1 MQTPSSSP
9 SNPRPEASAQPC
21 SRTGFT
27 LLPILVAG
35 VVVLG
40 AAAPL
45 GADSLW
51 HDASSRPL
59 ISDIRARSVGDIIT
73 ILVQEN
79 NSASKDNSTSTSK
92 KTGIDTSISSFLFGA
107 AQDKFL
113 TRGGQYPAL
122 KVNGSSS
129 FDGGGKISN
138 SETITARISVRVV
151 DVLPNGNLVIEGT
164 RQTSFAGESQDAILR
179 GVVRMDDVASNNTVY
194 SYNIADATI
203 RYVSKG
209 AVTDAQGKGWF
220 HKAWDKISP
229 F

>member
-1 MQTPSSSP
+1 MQTPSSSV
-9 SNPRPEASAQPC
+9 SDHAQP
-21 SRTGFT
+21 RRR
-27 LLPILVAG
+27 LLAVA
-35 VVVLG
+35 VVV
-40 AAAPL
+40 AASSMLPVPTV
-45 GADSLW
+45 GDSLW
-51 HDASSRPL
+51 HDASSRAI
-59 ISDIRARSVGDIIT
+59 ISDVRARAVGDIIT

-113 TRGGQYPAL
+113 TKGGQYPAL
-122 KVNGSSS
+122 KVNGNSS

-151 DVLPNGNLVIEGT
+151 DVLPNGNLVIEGS
-164 RQTSFAGESQDAILR
+164 RQTSFAGETQDAILR
-179 GVVRMDDVASNNTVY
+179 GVVRADDIASNNTVF

-203 RYVSKG
+203 RYQSKG
-209 AVTDAQGKGWF
+209 AVSDSQGKGWF

>member
-1 MQTPSSSP
+1 MQTQSSS
-9 SNPRPEASAQPC
+9 ASE
-21 SRTGFT
+21 FT
-27 LLPILVAG
+27 RVLATAG
-35 VVVLG
+35 LAASVVLC
-40 AAAPL
+40 APAS
-45 GADSLW
+45 ADSLW
-51 HDASSRPL
+51 HDASSRSI
-59 ISDIRARSVGDIIT
+59 ISDVRARSVGDILT

-92 KTGIDTSISSFLFGA
+92 KSGIDTSISSFLFGA

-113 TRGGQYPAL
+113 TKGGQYPAL
-122 KVNGSSS
+122 KVDGNSS

-151 DVLPNGNLVIEGT
+151 DVLPNGNLVIEGY
-164 RQTSFAGESQDAILR
+164 RRTSFAGESQDSILR
-179 GVVRMDDVASNNTVY
+179 GVVRSDDVQSNNTVF

-209 AVTDAQGKGWF
+209 AVSDTQDKGWF
-220 HKAWDKISP
+220 HKAWDKVSP

>member
-1 MQTPSSSP
+1 MQTPSSSH
-9 SNPRPEASAQPC
+9 SRQPAKTPVG
-21 SRTGFT
+21 SPPNAGKR

-35 VVVLG
+35 AVSLG
-40 AAAPL
+40 GISPL

-51 HDASSRPL
+51 HDSSSRAL
-59 ISDIRARSVGDIIT
+59 ISDVRARSVGDIIT

-113 TRGGQYPAL
+113 TRGGQYPAF
-122 KVNGSSS
+122 KVNGNSS

-151 DVLPNGNLVIEGT
+151 DVLPNGNLVIEGS
-164 RQTSFAGESQDAILR
+164 RHTSFAGESQDAILR
-179 GVVRMDDVASNNTVY
+179 GVVRMDDVASNNTVF

-209 AVTDAQGKGWF
+209 SVTDSQGKGWF
-220 HKAWDKISP
+220 HKAWDKVSP

>member
-1 MQTPSSSP
+1 MERSKMQTPSSSP
-9 SNPRPEASAQPC
+9 SEFARLAV
-21 SRTGFT
+21 
-27 LLPILVAG
+27 IAG
-35 VVVLG
+35 AG
-40 AAAPL
+40 AALMLTAP
-45 GADSLW
+45 ATAESLW
-51 HDASSRPL
+51 HDASSRSI
-59 ISDIRARSVGDIIT
+59 ISDVRARSVGDILT

-92 KTGIDTSISSFLFGA
+92 KTGIDSSISSFLFGA

-113 TRGGQYPAL
+113 TKGGQYPAL
-122 KVNGSSS
+122 KVNGNSS

-151 DVLPNGNLVIEGT
+151 DVLPNGNLVIEGS
-164 RQTSFAGESQDAILR
+164 RQTSFSGESQDAILR
-179 GVVRMDDVASNNTVY
+179 GVVRSDDVQSNNTVL

-209 AVTDAQGKGWF
+209 SLSDAQGKGWF
-220 HKAWDKISP
+220 HKAWDKVSP